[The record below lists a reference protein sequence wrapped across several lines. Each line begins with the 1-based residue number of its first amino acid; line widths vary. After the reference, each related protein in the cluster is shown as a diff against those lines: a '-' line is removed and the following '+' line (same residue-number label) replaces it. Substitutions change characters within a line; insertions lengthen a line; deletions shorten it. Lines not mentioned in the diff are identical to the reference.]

1 MRRTLYA
8 AGNGEGYA
16 DVDALLADFEVRH
29 VRHVRHDDVQ
39 KNDVSHPS

>member
-16 DVDALLADFEVRH
+16 DVDSLLADFEVRF
-29 VRHVRHDDVQ
+29 VTCSSCSSR
-39 KNDVSHPS
+39 